1 MTDTS
6 ELEIIENSP
15 PYQHEQIKIR
25 QGTIN
30 QASSTERMMSA
41 CAGALVT
48 STLMTPLDV
57 VKTRLQSQEA
67 TGYRHLNGTADGLFK
82 IVRNEGPL
90 ALFRGLSAGLVMAIP
105 STVIYF
111 VGYDYIRDQI
121 KQSRFGETAV
131 HDYSPLWAGGVA
143 RTFAAAFISP
153 IELFRTRMQAIQ
165 GSEGFPE
172 VWRGI
177 THMIQREGL
186 VSLWRGLVPTML
198 RDVPFSGLYWMGY
211 EQIKHYLNSKSENQD
226 TMSNFQS
233 SFIAGASS
241 GMFAAVVTTPF
252 DVIKT
257 QRQVNSGDDAR
268 IGRLIRKTRMEEGY
282 RGFFRGVVPRVVKV
296 APSCAIMISSYELGK
311 RFFADRREQ
320 AQQQQQQ
327 ISNNTRLATTSSSL

>member
-15 PYQHEQIKIR
+15 PFQHEQVKIR
-25 QGTIN
+25 RGTLN
-30 QASSTERMMSA
+30 QASSTERMFSA

-67 TGYRHLNGTADGLFK
+67 TGYRHLNGTTDGLVK
-82 IVRNEGPL
+82 IMRIEGPL

-111 VGYDYIRDQI
+111 VGYDYIRDHI
-121 KQSRFGETAV
+121 RQSRFGNTAV

-143 RTFAAAFISP
+143 RTVAAAVISP
-153 IELFRTRMQAIQ
+153 IELFRTRMQAVE
-165 GSEGFPE
+165 GADGFPA

-177 THMIQREGL
+177 MQMVQREGM
-186 VSLWRGLVPTML
+186 VSLWRGLLPTML

-211 EQIKHYLNSKSENQD
+211 EQIKQYLSSKNSNQD
-226 TMSNFQS
+226 TLSNFQS

-268 IGRLIRKTRMEEGY
+268 IMRLIRKTRIAEGY

-296 APSCAIMISSYELGK
+296 APSCAIMISSYEVGK
-311 RFFADRREQ
+311 RFFAERRDN
-320 AQQQQQQ
+320 QQQQH
-327 ISNNTRLATTSSSL
+327 SATFASSSSSL

>member
-15 PYQHEQIKIR
+15 PFQHEQIKIR
-25 QGTIN
+25 SGTT

-48 STLMTPLDV
+48 SVLMTPLDV

-67 TGYRHLNGTADGLFK
+67 TGYRHLNGTTDGLIK
-82 IVRNEGPL
+82 IVRNEGPF
-90 ALFRGLSAGLVMAIP
+90 ALFRGLSAGLVMAVP

-121 KQSRFGETAV
+121 SQSRFASTPV

-153 IELFRTRMQAIQ
+153 VELFRTRMQSAEGAQ
-165 GSEGFPE
+165 GFRA

-177 THMIQREGL
+177 VAMVQREGP

-198 RDVPFSGLYWMGY
+198 RDVPFSAFYWMGY
-211 EQIKHYLNSKSENQD
+211 EQIKQYLSNGSSQD
-226 TMSNFQS
+226 TLSNFQS

-257 QRQVNSGDDAR
+257 QRQVNHGDEAR
-268 IGRLIRKTRMEEGY
+268 IGRLIKKTRIEEGY

-296 APSCAIMISSYELGK
+296 APSCAIMISSYEVGK
-311 RFFADRREQ
+311 RFFADRRH
-320 AQQQQQQ
+320 
-327 ISNNTRLATTSSSL
+327 TATFASSSSL